1 MKTKIILFSVLALL
15 FAACNNNEPEKG
27 SQSYTINELTFT
39 YYLSD
44 LEGNIKNTFSKE
56 EWLVVHL
63 NIENN
68 SRYILLAHVDNLGN
82 CYNSQGQF
90 MEEMST
96 YIFNDTLPAYKTIL
110 TGETSCFT
118 YAFFTSISSG
128 LYHYQNPQVSL
139 SSPDNE
145 GDKNEYIIP
154 LTTNFKVQ

>member
-1 MKTKIILFSVLALL
+1 MKTKFFLFSVLALF
-15 FAACNNNEPEKG
+15 FAACNTNEPAKG
-27 SQSYTINELTFT
+27 RLSYSVNELTFT

-44 LEGNIKNTFSKE
+44 LEGNVKNTFLQD

-68 SRYILLAHVDNLGN
+68 SQNILLAHADNLGN

-96 YIFNDTLPAYKTIL
+96 YILDDTLPAYKTVL

-118 YAFFTSISSG
+118 YAFYTSISSG
-128 LYHYQNPQVSL
+128 LYHYQNPQVFL

-145 GDKNEYIIP
+145 YQKKEYTIP
-154 LTTNFKVQ
+154 FTLKFKVQ